1 MANLKSLA
9 KDTAIYGL
17 SSIAARFVG
26 YLLVPIETIKFNSA
40 GGQYGIITNIYAYVA
55 LLIIVLTYGME
66 TTFFRFM
73 NRQGEQPEKVYA
85 TALRMVASLRCALS
99 PWLPLFKSNFRCR
112 LAIPTIMNSL

>member
-40 GGQYGIITNIYAYVA
+40 
-55 LLIIVLTYGME
+55 
-66 TTFFRFM
+66 
-73 NRQGEQPEKVYA
+73 
-85 TALRMVASLRCALS
+85 SLPTS
-99 PWLPLFKSNFRCR
+99 MPMLPY
-112 LAIPTIMNSL
+112 